1 MMKKS
6 YTKRMA
12 IMLIIVLSLF
22 AGIIGYHF
30 FVGKMMKKFLASNAQ
45 PAATVTI
52 MHVQKEV
59 WLSKLNA
66 VGTLRAVQG
75 VNITAEAAGMV
86 KKIYA
91 KSGAMV
97 KKDQLLF
104 TLDSDEEQA
113 QLKSLQANVRLAE
126 LNYQRNQQQ
135 LKISAISQA
144 QLDASRADLDNQK
157 AQEEKQRALIAKKQI
172 RAPFAGQL
180 GVSRINLGQ
189 HLNIAEP
196 IVSLQNIEA
205 LYVDFNI
212 PQKYTGDVRIGQE
225 IEVSRGQGEHAT
237 IIGRI
242 HSADVVVNTDTRNF
256 AIEGRIDNSDGS
268 MLPGMFVEISIHTG
282 QPRSLLTV
290 PQTSISYNAYG
301 TTLFVARE
309 VPGDGE
315 GNDAK
320 PRLIAEQLFVTTG
333 LKRGDQVAVIKGLK
347 EGDQVVTSGQLKLTN
362 GTPLIINNDVLP
374 ANEIAPHPQEQ

>member
-1 MMKKS
+1 MKKS
-6 YTKRMA
+6 TTKRMI

-22 AGIIGYHF
+22 AAIIGYHIF
-30 FVGKMMKKFLASNAQ
+30 AGNMMKKFLASNAK
-45 PAATVTI
+45 PPATVTI
-52 MHVQKEV
+52 MQAQKEV

-75 VNITAEAAGMV
+75 VNITAEAAGTV
-86 KKIYA
+86 KKIHVE
-91 KSGAMV
+91 SGARV

-113 QLKSLQANVRLAE
+113 ELKSLQANVKLAE
-126 LNYQRNQQQ
+126 LNYQRNQRQ

-144 QLDASRADLDNQK
+144 QLDASRADLDHQK
-157 AQEEKQRALIAKKQI
+157 AQQEKQRALIAKKQI

-180 GVSRINLGQ
+180 GVNRINLGQ
-189 HLNIAEP
+189 YLNIAEP
-196 IVSLQNIEA
+196 IVSLQNTEA

-212 PQKYTGDVRIGQE
+212 PQKYIGDVHIGQA
-225 IEVSRGQGEHAT
+225 IEVFHRQAKHAT

-242 HSADVVVNTDTRNF
+242 HSTDVIVNIDTRNV
-256 AIEGRIDNSDGS
+256 AIEGRIDNRDGNL
-268 MLPGMFVEISIHTG
+268 LPGMFVEISIQTG
-282 QPRSLLTV
+282 QPRSLLTI

-309 VPGDGE
+309 VHSEGE
-315 GNDAK
+315 EKDAK
-320 PRLIAEQLFVTTG
+320 PQLIAEQLFVTTG
-333 LKRGDQVAVIKGLK
+333 LKRGDQVAIIKGLK
-347 EGDQVVTSGQLKLTN
+347 EGDRVVTSGQLKLKN
-362 GTPLIINNDVLP
+362 GTPLMMNNDVLP